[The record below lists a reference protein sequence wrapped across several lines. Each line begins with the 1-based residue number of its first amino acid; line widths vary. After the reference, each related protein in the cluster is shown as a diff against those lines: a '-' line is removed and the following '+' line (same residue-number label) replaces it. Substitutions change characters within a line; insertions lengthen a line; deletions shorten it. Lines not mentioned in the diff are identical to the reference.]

1 MFAFLPIF
9 AVFASSSTQW
19 DNGNAVMLDQNK
31 IVETSASSSLTNS
44 MPHGSW
50 SIKAIAVHLKFVFLP
65 PLLELGSN
73 ENVHHWN
80 GKILLYLISSLDS
93 TSDIKSWEV
102 GGDDVAAE
110 VLGCNFLHFQLANW
124 DVWHAGQM
132 GAEFVLTFPQV
143 DTRWS
148 SWVGAFSVIVKTD
161 C

>member
-65 PLLELGSN
+65 PLLLLGSN
-73 ENVHHWN
+73 ENVHHKN
-80 GKILLYLISSLDS
+80 GKILLSSLDS

-132 GAEFVLTFPQV
+132 GAEFVLTFPQL
-143 DTRWS
+143 DTPWS
-148 SWVGAFSVIVKTD
+148 SWVIVKTD